1 MNTLLEAD
9 LWLSYGSFCYG
20 LETVIT
26 SVQEEAVAF
35 RLQPHQLDKARHLN
49 SRPTEDQQDQDQD
62 IQRFLQTVRSRSR
75 FLLRSDLRIYLDTSF
90 PSSLDLGGSTIQL
103 TSPLPPEWVSQS
115 DQQRGALQLR
125 GLAAVRS
132 IDALLWREVV
142 ARGWPAPS

>member
-1 MNTLLEAD
+1 
-9 LWLSYGSFCYG
+9 
-20 LETVIT
+20 
-26 SVQEEAVAF
+26 
-35 RLQPHQLDKARHLN
+35 
-49 SRPTEDQQDQDQD
+49 
-62 IQRFLQTVRSRSR
+62 LQTVRSRSR